1 MGGDQCIHN
10 AVIGDLG
17 HAAAVVIKVAGCHAE
32 NNGQIPGAVLLPEL
46 FPISSKILSGEAYAP
61 KPLIPTVIPLWI
73 RSTASVTEIIF
84 AIETILLLKNE

>member
-17 HAAAVVIKVAGCHAE
+17 HAAAVVIKVAGCHAG
-32 NNGQIPGAVLLPEL
+32 NNGQIPGAVLLPE
-46 FPISSKILSGEAYAP
+46 FFSNSFQN
-61 KPLIPTVIPLWI
+61 TVIPLWI
-73 RSTASVTEIIF
+73 RSTASETEIIF